1 MGCFR
6 CRVRRLTCRSVTQ
19 AIFGLVGVLIGG
31 LLTGGVDYVMSR
43 REERETMRSL
53 ARALHAELLEM
64 RSQCSFCAD
73 LGNWHLIDQTFVLPS
88 VWQDHELVLGRLLT
102 WEQWA
107 GLQAVRVSQAGVRQL
122 AQLSNEA
129 PQLRQTQLPT
139 VTAAAIEAIDHVL
152 PDFERLAGATR
163 RSSR

>member
-1 MGCFR
+1 M
-6 CRVRRLTCRSVTQ
+6 TQ

-31 LLTGGVDYVMSR
+31 LLTGGVDYMMRR

-53 ARALHAELLEM
+53 ARAIHAELLDM
-64 RSQCSFCAD
+64 RSQCEFCSD
-73 LGNWHLIDQTFVLPS
+73 LGNWHLVDQAFKLPS
-88 VWQDHELVLGRLLT
+88 VWRDHELVLGRLLT

-107 GLQAVRVSQAGVRQL
+107 GLQAVRVSQVGVRQL

-129 PQLRQTQLPT
+129 PQLKEVQLPT

-152 PDFERLAGATR
+152 PDIERLAGATKAR
-163 RSSR
+163 TPKKSNSPLRTPSSS